1 MQKRTQEIV
10 VLMAQ
15 YRNQGKERAEQASP
29 ASIMLDEIAQDVS
42 LIMQMNS
49 TIHLLFKNKVPLPQ
63 KLINMS

>member
-1 MQKRTQEIV
+1 
-10 VLMAQ
+10 MAQ
-15 YRNQGKERAEQASP
+15 WSNQGTESAEQASS
-29 ASIMLDEIAQDVS
+29 ACAMLDEIAQDVS